1 MQRYEGPIQITETTT
16 LKYVAK
22 DRYNNWSRQ
31 SVETY
36 KIVDSAEVAPQAVAF
51 PKGGKFRTQLN
62 VELIPSHPEAE
73 IYFTTDGKDPT
84 EESTKYEGPIYVGK
98 TTTLKYIV
106 RLGEKT
112 SKVAKEEYNIDT
124 IWGPLV
130 PYVSAVPGSGT
141 YAGPV
146 WVTLKASDGAEIYY
160 TTDGSGLIADRA
172 RRWENW
178 WTSTSDGS
186 GSGRPSGTW
195 PSSVMTSWFL
205 TTALRAPRRA

>member
-1 MQRYEGPIQITETTT
+1 M
-16 LKYVAK
+16 
-22 DRYNNWSRQ
+22 
-31 SVETY
+31 
-36 KIVDSAEVAPQAVAF
+36 AF

-73 IYFTTDGKDPT
+73 IYYTTDGKDPT

-160 TTDGSGLIADRA
+160 TTDGSGLIADRKKMGG
-172 RRWENW
+172 W
-178 WTSTSDGS
+178 WTVPRMARAQDAFRNLAIIGDD
-186 GSGRPSGTW
+186 
-195 PSSVMTSWFL
+195 SVVPYYRLESQ
-205 TTALRAPRRA
+205 RRA